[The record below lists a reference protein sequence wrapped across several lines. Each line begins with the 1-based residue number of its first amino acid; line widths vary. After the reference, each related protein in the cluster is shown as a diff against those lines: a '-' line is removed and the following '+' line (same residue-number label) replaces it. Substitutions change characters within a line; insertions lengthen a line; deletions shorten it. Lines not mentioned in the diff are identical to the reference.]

1 LNPGVGCL
9 AGVWGGPVG
18 CGIGTGLATI
28 ASGAI
33 LMNIIG
39 ADDPKTQEREK
50 EQCEN
55 DDDCKQKASDWDL
68 KQAGI
73 NAHEVK
79 KGLG

>member
-1 LNPGVGCL
+1 
-9 AGVWGGPVG
+9 
-18 CGIGTGLATI
+18 
-28 ASGAI
+28 
-33 LMNIIG
+33 MNIIG
-39 ADDPKTQEREK
+39 ADDPKTKDREK